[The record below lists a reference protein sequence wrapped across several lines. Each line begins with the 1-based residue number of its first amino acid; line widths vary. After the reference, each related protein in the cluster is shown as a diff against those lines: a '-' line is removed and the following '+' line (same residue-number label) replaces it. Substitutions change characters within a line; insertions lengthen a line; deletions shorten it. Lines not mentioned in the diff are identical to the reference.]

1 MELLPRIIT
10 YTLEFLPERYVQE
23 RLHQYLEIEP
33 PRAVLQIEQVVAQ
46 ATKHLL
52 QRVRIAVIERGVR
65 GHTRTD
71 LVQVTIAGI
80 TFHDLVDVEL
90 SFRTGADKRHITDE
104 NIPQLGQ
111 LIQMMLTQEL
121 AHTGHAGVSTSL
133 VKSRTEF
140 LSVQTH
146 ATELI
151 DVERATETTDTLLL
165 ENGRTA
171 ILAPYGDVTD
181 QAQRGEY
188 DQGDKGQKA
197 IPYTLHVTLEGVHP
211 I

>member
-10 YTLEFLPERYVQE
+10 YTLEFLPKRYVQE

-33 PRAVLQIEQVVAQ
+33 PRAVLQIEQVIAQ

-71 LVQVTIAGI
+71 LIKITIAGI
-80 TFHDLVDVEL
+80 AFHDLVNVEL
-90 SFRTGADKRHITDE
+90 ALRAGADEGHVADE
-104 NIPQLGQ
+104 DVPQLRQ
-111 LIQMMLTQEL
+111 LVQMMLAQEL
-121 AHTGHAGVSTSL
+121 AHTGHAGIRTSL
-133 VKSRTEF
+133 VKGRTKL

-151 DVERATETTDTLLL
+151 NVERATETTDTLLL

-171 ILAPYGDVTD
+171 ILAPYSDVTD
-181 QAQRGEY
+181 QELRGEY

-197 IPYTLHVTLEGVHP
+197 VPYTLHVTLEGVHP